1 MALVKWNPA
10 KDLLDL
16 EREFNK
22 MFNRYNDKFGLEKE
36 LDEEFENAVWSPLTD
51 IVENDNE
58 YVMKMDIP
66 GVKKED
72 VKISYSNG
80 EIRIS
85 GERKHEEEKKDAKYH
100 RVERTFGKYY
110 RSFLLPDHI
119 KEDKIE
125 AEFKDGQLTI
135 TVPKADEIKPK
146 EIAVKV
152 K

>member
-1 MALVKWNPA
+1 MALVRWNPA
-10 KDLLDL
+10 RDLLDL
-16 EREFNK
+16 EKEFNRI
-22 MFNRYNDKFGLEKE
+22 FNRYNDKFGLQKE

-135 TVPKADEIKPK
+135 TVPKADEVKPK

>member
-1 MALVKWNPA
+1 MALVRWNPA
-10 KDLLDL
+10 RDLLDL

-22 MFNRYNDKFGLEKE
+22 MFNRYNDKFGLQKE

-51 IVENDNE
+51 IVENDNK

-135 TVPKADEIKPK
+135 TVPKADEVKPK